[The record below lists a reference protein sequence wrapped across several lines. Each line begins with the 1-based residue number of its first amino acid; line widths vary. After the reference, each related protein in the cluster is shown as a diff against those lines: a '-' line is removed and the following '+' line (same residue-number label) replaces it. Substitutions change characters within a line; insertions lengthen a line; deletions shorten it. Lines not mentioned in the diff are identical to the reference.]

1 MLKEVGLQED
11 IVRRMFPG
19 IERMIE
25 FSEVFVKKL
34 TERQCQ
40 SEVVSTLGD
49 IIVEHVRMHLL

>member
-11 IVRRMFPG
+11 LIKRMFPG

-25 FSEVFVKKL
+25 FSDIFVKKL

-49 IIVEHVRMHLL
+49 IIVEHVSPYLL